1 MRFATLARMSITSIP
16 SATNVQS
23 LANNVLQQFDTDQDG
38 RLSVDE
44 FSQFLNRLI
53 DSLAGG
59 ENGAQSLT
67 SSLGQTAPLTSLT
80 PAISTGQYRSTL
92 EGFDMQ
98 KLDDPSKTSVKYQAA
113 RVFQNYAPT
122 VDNLA
127 DVVTALNDAGL
138 TATQVGDDTIDFGG
152 SVGKIDVIRAA
163 GDGGR
168 AWQWL
173 PTA

>member
-1 MRFATLARMSITSIP
+1 MSITSIP

-59 ENGAQSLT
+59 EDGAAHSLT

-80 PAISTGQYRSTL
+80 PAISTGQYRSAL

-98 KLDDPSKTSVKYQAA
+98 KLDDPSKMSVKYQAA

-127 DVVTALNDAGL
+127 DVVAALNNAGL

-163 GDGGR
+163 GEGGR

>member
-1 MRFATLARMSITSIP
+1 MSITSIS

-23 LANNVLQQFDTDQDG
+23 LATNVLQQFDTDRDG

-53 DSLAGG
+53 DSLSSGDEA
-59 ENGAQSLT
+59 AHSLT
-67 SSLGQTAPLTSLT
+67 SSLGQATPPLTSLT
-80 PAISTGQYRSTL
+80 SAAGDGSYRSAL
-92 EGFDMQ
+92 EGFDMR
-98 KLDDPSKTSVKYQAA
+98 KLDDPSTTSVKYQAA

-122 VDNLA
+122 VDNLGN
-127 DVVTALNDAGL
+127 VVSALNAAGL
-138 TATQVGDDTIDFGG
+138 PATQVGDDTIDFGG

-163 GDGGR
+163 GEGGR